1 MSLDWLGKE
10 YGIWNKHFENKKL
23 QHGFEAFLPPKTN
36 QNIQKNVQLSNSKHD
51 QFPKQFFT
59 SNVV

>member
-1 MSLDWLGKE
+1 MAF
-10 YGIWNKHFENKKL
+10 GINTLKTRSSNMDLKL
-23 QHGFEAFLPPKTN
+23 SRHLKQIK
-36 QNIQKNVQLSNSKHD
+36 NILKIVQLSNSKHD